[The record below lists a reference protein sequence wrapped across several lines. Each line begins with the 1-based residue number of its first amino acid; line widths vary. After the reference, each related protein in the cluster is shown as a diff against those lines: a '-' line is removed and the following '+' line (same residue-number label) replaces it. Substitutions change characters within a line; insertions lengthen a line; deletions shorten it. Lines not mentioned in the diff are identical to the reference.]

1 MLELRKILQDKK
13 RGKSDRATARA
24 AGVCRKALKGYLD
37 RLALSNMDF
46 GELLKLD
53 DAQLWELGKPGAGM
67 DTAVEVVDCDLQ
79 RCLHILKQHFPTWAT
94 RV

>member
-24 AGVCRKALKGYLD
+24 SGVCRKALKGYLD
-37 RLALSNMDF
+37 RLAVSNMDF
-46 GELLKLD
+46 GDLLKLD

-67 DTAVEVVDCDLQ
+67 DTA
-79 RCLHILKQHFPTWAT
+79 
-94 RV
+94 